1 MYIVFIFT
9 VPSPVIEVT
18 SIDAV
23 EFGKPAT
30 LQCNV
35 IELREIARSRVDI
48 IWMTQFSTVKR
59 INDVKANIISNSTVY
74 NDYLVTT
81 PLSVNDN
88 SIVYYCGVSINTPS
102 GVHFFNGSIVIDF
115 NSKFCTCVLTYSTCV
130 HMYVHTLQNL
140 CVITINMYMLDNLL
154 AILYA
159 CAVNLYKKQ

>member
-1 MYIVFIFT
+1 MYILFIFT
-9 VPSPVIEVT
+9 VSSPVIEVN

-35 IELREIARSRVDI
+35 IAMREIARSRVDI
-48 IWMTQFSTVKR
+48 IWMTQFSTVKRR

-88 SIVYYCGVSINTPS
+88 SRVYYCGVSINTPS
-102 GVHFFNGSIVIDF
+102 RVHFFNGSIVIDF
-115 NSKFCTCVLTYSTCV
+115 DGKFCS
-130 HMYVHTLQNL
+130 
-140 CVITINMYMLDNLL
+140 
-154 AILYA
+154 
-159 CAVNLYKKQ
+159 NLYIRT